1 MVLENYMA
9 IELWKFQLEGYLI
22 RDPRGRDD
30 PNDIDLSAVI
40 SEVIRNPF
48 VTTIV
53 RVDAIEEA
61 EDDKAS

>member
-22 RDPRGRDD
+22 RDPRGMDA
-30 PNDIDLSAVI
+30 PNDLDLSAVI

-48 VTTIV
+48 VTTVV

>member
-22 RDPRGRDD
+22 RDPRGMDD

>member
-1 MVLENYMA
+1 MVLVNYMA

-22 RDPRGRDD
+22 RDPRGMDD

>member
-1 MVLENYMA
+1 MA

-22 RDPRGRDD
+22 RDPRGMDD
-30 PNDIDLSAVI
+30 PNDIALSAVI